1 MICKP
6 ARISSAMNGV
16 VFQTSAMT
24 TANRAGHCEPVH
36 RILVWSRALAGPGK
50 EQMKNQSLAVT
61 AVGIAQGTRTLARS
75 SPRPRK
81 ARLITSAIHMPSTT
95 SMVTE
100 ATVKKIV
107 ADIDGQNCDPSV
119 PGGHLTSPQRW
130 KIQWTEVEKTAKQ

>member
-1 MICKP
+1 MIWAP
-6 ARISSAMNGV
+6 ARISRGMNGV
-16 VFQTSAMT
+16 VFQTSATT
-24 TANRAGHCEPVH
+24 TANRAGHFEPVH
-36 RILVWSRALAGPGK
+36 RISVRSRALAIASK
-50 EQMKNQSLAVT
+50 AKMKYHSLAVT

-75 SPRPRK
+75 NPRPLK

-95 SMVTE
+95 SIVTE